1 MHKTA
6 DILESKNHVESI
18 TNIKP
23 TIGIILGS
31 GLGPFADTL
40 EGAVH
45 IPYSNIPHFA
55 KSEAVG
61 HSNELVIGSIG
72 GKNVVAMKGRF
83 HYYEGFT
90 LDQVTFPVRLMK
102 ALGVEKLIITNACG
116 AVNTD
121 FSPGDLMLIT
131 DHINLTAN
139 NPLIGPN
146 NPDLGVRFLDVSEVY
161 NKALRSIVIGVA
173 KAQNITLRQGVYAW
187 WTGPAYETPAEIRMI
202 RTLGADAV
210 GMSTVPEA
218 LIARH
223 AGIDTVGISCLTN
236 MACGILDQPLSHEE
250 VIETAEKVK
259 ATFLKLVAETISRF

>member
-6 DILESKNHVESI
+6 DILESKNYVESI
-18 TNIKP
+18 TDIKP

-61 HSNELVIGSIG
+61 HSNKLVIGSIG

-161 NKALRSIVIGVA
+161 NKALRSIVIDVA

-218 LIARH
+218 LIAQH

-259 ATFLKLVAETISRF
+259 ATFLKLVTETISRF